1 MDNNKHLTT
10 PVLLLAFN
18 RPNCTQKI
26 FDAIR
31 EAKPENLYIAV
42 DGPRKHNTEDLSL
55 CKKVRSIA
63 TQVDWP
69 CNLSTLIQEENLGCR
84 MGVYKAISWFFENE
98 EAGIILEDDCLPD
111 ISFFYFCQD
120 TLYKYK
126 SYPEIGIICGSYYHF
141 DKYHHKT
148 SIYFTINPYIWG
160 WATWKRVWKD
170 FDQNMPDFN
179 LDKGKSIV
187 EEYYLSP
194 AAKKYWL
201 SSFKNTANRKI
212 NSWGYAFTWYLL
224 TNSYLNI
231 SPVLNL
237 ISNIGFGES
246 GTHTKGD
253 DHIYANMPRKEITF
267 PLTYPSSII
276 RNKDLDLAFEEAAFR
291 KINLLKRF
299 QRKMKRIIKS
309 I

>member
-126 SYPEIGIICGSYYHF
+126 SYPEIGIILGTGLGGLVSEIDIQHSIPYNEIPNFPVSTVEGHSGRLIFGTLGNKNVVAMQGRFHF
-141 DKYHHKT
+141 Y
-148 SIYFTINPYIWG
+148 
-160 WATWKRVWKD
+160 
-170 FDQNMPDFN
+170 
-179 LDKGKSIV
+179 
-187 EEYYLSP
+187 E
-194 AAKKYWL
+194 
-201 SSFKNTANRKI
+201 
-212 NSWGYAFTWYLL
+212 GY
-224 TNSYLNI
+224 SMEK
-231 SPVLNL
+231 V
-237 ISNIGFGES
+237 
-246 GTHTKGD
+246 
-253 DHIYANMPRKEITF
+253 TF
-267 PLTYPSSII
+267 PV
-276 RNKDLDLAFEEAAFR
+276 RVM
-291 KINLLKRF
+291 NLLG
-299 QRKMKRIIKS
+299 IKDNLQEFLLEF
-309 I
+309 